1 MISKSIENGKRQ
13 MEKEYSKI
21 DIRRSGKYTAPD
33 KQGTLRQI
41 SVERPVRFKLI
52 P

>member
-33 KQGTLRQI
+33 KQGTLR
-41 SVERPVRFKLI
+41 
-52 P
+52 